1 MPYAIGI
8 DIGGTNIKAVCV
20 SPDGEVAQR
29 HSYATEDRPGESGER
44 LARRVGEVIEQIR
57 GGLDD
62 EARWLGLAS
71 PGLARPDGAEMV
83 WMAGRMEQVVGLNW
97 TTALGWPRPAPVL
110 NDAHAALLGEVWQGA
125 AKGARDAV
133 LLTLGTGVGGAILSD
148 GRIVKGH
155 LGRAGHLG
163 HITLDAAGEPDIVAT
178 PGSLEDAIGECT
190 IKQRTAGRFTS
201 TKDLV
206 EAHEAGDVDATRLW
220 LNAVYGLAVGIVS
233 IVNAVDP
240 QFVILGGGI
249 ARAGDSLFKPLAAF
263 LDRVE
268 WVPTG
273 ERVRI
278 VPAKLGEF
286 AGAIGAAYN
295 AMNVESE

>member
-1 MPYAIGI
+1 MPYALGI

-20 SPDGEVAQR
+20 SPAGEIVQR

-71 PGLARPDGAEMV
+71 PGLARPDGKAIA
-83 WMAGRMEQVVGLNW
+83 WMMGRLEPVMGLNW
-97 TTALGWPRPAPVL
+97 TDALSWPRLAPVM

-125 AKGARDAV
+125 AKGAQNAV
-133 LLTLGTGVGGAILSD
+133 LLTLGTGVGGAILCD
-148 GRIVKGH
+148 GRILKGH

-163 HITLDAAGEPDIVAT
+163 HTTVNAAGPLDIVAT

-190 IKQRTAGRFTS
+190 IKQRTNGRFAS
-201 TKDLV
+201 TRQLV
-206 EAHEAGDVDATRLW
+206 EAHEAGDVDATRVW
-220 LNAVYGLAVGIVS
+220 LTAVHALAAGVTS
-233 IVNAVDP
+233 IINAVDP

-249 ARAGDSLFKPLAAF
+249 ASAGDSLFKPLAAF
-263 LDRVE
+263 LDRIE
-268 WVPTG
+268 WRPTG
-273 ERVRI
+273 ERVRL

-295 AMNVESE
+295 AMKVAE